1 MVVGGDGGRDG
12 GLLPWRTAAS
22 CIMHDDML
30 FVRLASEKERKT
42 SFLQVLPVFNFIIL
56 LVFLLQPVVPIKLTN
71 KVNFRCQSV
80 TKSVSVVFS

>member
-42 SFLQVLPVFNFIIL
+42 NQKLKFLI
-56 LVFLLQPVVPIKLTN
+56 
-71 KVNFRCQSV
+71 
-80 TKSVSVVFS
+80 